1 MSRSARRAPPVAII
15 EKRPI
20 YVTTLY
26 ALGIVGAAVLVFS
39 ALFTIGGYLGSDDTA
54 VAVSMW
60 ALLVWGGL
68 VVLAAVTWL
77 LRRKG
82 QL

>member
-1 MSRSARRAPPVAII
+1 MSRSARRAPTVAIV

-26 ALGIVGAAVLVFS
+26 ALGILSGAVLVFS
-39 ALFTIGGYLGSDDTA
+39 ALFTIGGYFGSDDTA
-54 VAVSMW
+54 VALSLW
-60 ALLVWGGL
+60 ALLLWGGL
-68 VVLAAVTWL
+68 VVLAVLTWL

>member
-1 MSRSARRAPPVAII
+1 MSRSTRRLRPAPII
-15 EKRPI
+15 EKRPFYI
-20 YVTTLY
+20 TIVYV
-26 ALGIVGAAVLVFS
+26 LGILGGLVLIFSSVFTVGGLVSNDAAV
-39 ALFTIGGYLGSDDTA
+39 D
-54 VAVSMW
+54 VSLW
-60 ALLVWGGL
+60 ALLLWGGL

>member
-1 MSRSARRAPPVAII
+1 MSRSGRKTSTGAIV

-26 ALGIVGAAVLVFS
+26 ALGILGGAVFVFS
-39 ALFTIGGYLGSDDTA
+39 ALFTMGGYFGSDDAA
-54 VAVSMW
+54 VAVSLW

-82 QL
+82 RL

>member
-1 MSRSARRAPPVAII
+1 MSRSARRAPIGAIV

-39 ALFTIGGYLGSDDTA
+39 ALFTIGGYFSSDDTV
-54 VAVSMW
+54 VAVSLW